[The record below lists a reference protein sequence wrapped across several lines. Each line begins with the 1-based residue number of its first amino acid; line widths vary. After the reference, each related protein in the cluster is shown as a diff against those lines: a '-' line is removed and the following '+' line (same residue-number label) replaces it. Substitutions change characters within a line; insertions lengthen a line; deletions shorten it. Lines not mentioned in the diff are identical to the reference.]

1 MKNNVFMIF
10 ICINLL
16 LLSVAG
22 FVVAGLYHDI
32 NILRYYNESLRQSI
46 ADVQMEQQ
54 EIQKDMR
61 QVKTDSD
68 IVLRMVVSGDFIAEE
83 K

>member
-1 MKNNVFMIF
+1 MVMKNNVFMIF

-16 LLSVAG
+16 LLSAAG

-46 ADVQMEQQ
+46 LEVQQKQEEQAKEMRIMKTNN
-54 EIQKDMR
+54 EIVYDLVINK
-61 QVKTDSD
+61 
-68 IVLRMVVSGDFIAEE
+68 EWE

>member
-1 MKNNVFMIF
+1 MVMKNNVFMIF

-16 LLSVAG
+16 LLSAAG

-32 NILRYYNESLRQSI
+32 NILRYYNDSLRQSI
-46 ADVQMEQQ
+46 LEVQQKQEEQAKEMRIMKTNN
-54 EIQKDMR
+54 EIVYDLVINK
-61 QVKTDSD
+61 
-68 IVLRMVVSGDFIAEE
+68 EWE

>member
-1 MKNNVFMIF
+1 MVMKNNVFMIF

-16 LLSVAG
+16 LLSAAG

-46 ADVQMEQQ
+46 LEVQQKQKEQAKEMRIMKTNN
-54 EIQKDMR
+54 EIVYDLVINK
-61 QVKTDSD
+61 
-68 IVLRMVVSGDFIAEE
+68 EWE